1 MAAGII
7 KSKLADQLVDGIK
20 YEKIDDWYDQTLFEQ
35 DEIIEAWKDFIVPS
49 EEIGGVAGNHLWD
62 GVPFES
68 ETEKTFAQ
76 GLESR
81 KDVKLY
87 IKLPRW
93 FEVATPIGNYNPDW
107 AIVITDPE
115 RDEDRLYLV
124 RETKSTLDLNQL
136 RPDERRK
143 ILCGQSHFRGALQVD
158 YKVVT
163 DASQLPDGGV

>member
-1 MAAGII
+1 MTCSARSPSPASLATARSATSPHWGEGKETRSRDAALDNPHEFATLAAGII

-87 IKLPRW
+87 IKFPAGSRSQPLL
-93 FEVATPIGNYNPDW
+93 AITIQIG
-107 AIVITDPE
+107 
-115 RDEDRLYLV
+115 R
-124 RETKSTLDLNQL
+124 S
-136 RPDERRK
+136 
-143 ILCGQSHFRGALQVD
+143 
-158 YKVVT
+158 
-163 DASQLPDGGV
+163 